1 MEVVRMEMRC
11 RKIRQRYGVIGI
23 ERYHGICARG
33 LNVCLD
39 GGKISER
46 AARQRDHVG
55 FFVEMFV
62 VMIEIFVSGVK
73 IVDSLIAEIGREDE
87 IVPTIAANECV
98 AWSAV
103 QRLRTRAGSQR
114 HVAGTAIEHGWAASA
129 IDRAV

>member
-1 MEVVRMEMRC
+1 MTDDEMKIVRMQMRC

-55 FFVEMFV
+55 LFVEMFV

-73 IVDSLIAEIGREDE
+73 IVDGFVAEIGREDE
-87 IVPTIAANECV
+87 IVVAAAADEVV
-98 AWSAV
+98 ASLV
-103 QRLRTRAGSQR
+103 PPYS
-114 HVAGTAIEHGWAASA
+114 V
-129 IDRAV
+129 